1 MHYIAKQVKTR
12 QNIGRDIG
20 GEVPYIGYRNRQIS
34 GKRTIPVYANI
45 TRLHAQ
51 VSAPSKTV
59 STAATDKISFATY
72 HATCADIV
80 DVATNLFYETNKFMA
95 DNQRNWNG
103 FCTHRSR
110 YRYGGLFHRW
120 RCYKPGSAFFL
131 TS

>member
-1 MHYIAKQVKTR
+1 MHYIAKQAKTR

-45 TRLHAQ
+45 TRLHAP

-80 DVATNLFYETNKFMA
+80 DVATNFFYERPTNSWPITKGIGMVSVPTDPVIDMEA
-95 DNQRNWNG
+95 CSID
-103 FCTHRSR
+103 
-110 YRYGGLFHRW
+110 GGATNRVRHF
-120 RCYKPGSAFFL
+120 S
-131 TS
+131 